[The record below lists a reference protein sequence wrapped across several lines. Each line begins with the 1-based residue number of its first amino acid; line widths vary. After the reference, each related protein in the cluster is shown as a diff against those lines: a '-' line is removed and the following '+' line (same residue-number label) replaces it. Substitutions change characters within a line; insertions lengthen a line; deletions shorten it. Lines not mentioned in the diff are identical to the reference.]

1 MFHLWNF
8 KKKLRNLRLT
18 YRIFWKSEETLE
30 TLVDLKNFRVYR
42 TNFFIGQFFF
52 GLIGFFFQIQNFWIF
67 LKNQFF

>member
-30 TLVDLKNFRVYR
+30 KLVD
-42 TNFFIGQFFF
+42 F
-52 GLIGFFFQIQNFWIF
+52 GKIARYKTFFQIFC
-67 LKNQFF
+67 LL